1 MLFMVYR
8 SVLKLFGL
16 VFILFIVVRCAQP
29 GTPGGGPKDTMAPEV
44 LATEPLNGSANF
56 TDNKFVI
63 YFDEF
68 VQLDNITQKVMISP
82 PMDKMPDF
90 KLKGKSLHVKF
101 NDELKENT
109 TYTVYFGDAIADL
122 NEKNPILNFTYI
134 FSTGP
139 TVDSMSITGMVRNSF
154 DLQAVEDVFVMLYK
168 DNNDTLPLDSLPL
181 AVKPFYLSKTDVNG
195 DFQLN
200 GLANETFLMF
210 AIIDMNGNYFYDQ
223 PGEEIAFLDSIIQP
237 QFIDIPVID
246 TSILDSLITDFD
258 QLSPDSIEALI
269 DSIYHDS
276 LHASLDKLTKY
287 TLNFFA
293 EDDTTQRLEK
303 AELMQKNILRFSFSR
318 PADEI
323 TMESI
328 NFNPDTVWYK
338 EEFTPNKDTIFW
350 YLKELPF
357 DTLEIV
363 FKHRGDT
370 LEHEYI
376 RVNPRK
382 AFPAGETR
390 KQKKEDEKK
399 KEYFG
404 YSFNL
409 QSGIL
414 RLNAQP
420 MVTFVSPVA
429 DFYTDSVLLVKGDDS
444 LYNPEFIF
452 IDSMHR
458 KILFPI
464 ELEESMRYSII
475 LPDSSFTDW
484 NGYINKGNKM
494 TYSTLS
500 LRDYG
505 VLSLS
510 LKPKIK
516 QPYILQLMTDKEAL
530 LKEFYFKN
538 DTSFSIEYLDPG
550 KYLIKLIYDDNGNR
564 KWDTGN
570 YNEKRQP
577 ERVFYYQKELTIR
590 GNWEIEEEWVI
601 PE

>member
-1 MLFMVYR
+1 
-8 SVLKLFGL
+8 
-16 VFILFIVVRCAQP
+16 
-29 GTPGGGPKDTMAPEV
+29 
-44 LATEPLNGSANF
+44 
-56 TDNKFVI
+56 
-63 YFDEF
+63 
-68 VQLDNITQKVMISP
+68 
-82 PMDKMPDF
+82 
-90 KLKGKSLHVKF
+90 
-101 NDELKENT
+101 
-109 TYTVYFGDAIADL
+109 
-122 NEKNPILNFTYI
+122 
-134 FSTGP
+134 
-139 TVDSMSITGMVRNSF
+139 
-154 DLQAVEDVFVMLYK
+154 MLYK

-475 LPDSSFTDW
+475 LPDDIHPDAASGLVKLKFFLHDSGGGSIPSWLRSLHEDNVDVLCRNTQHLAQGVYFLPTSPHH
-484 NGYINKGNKM
+484 I
-494 TYSTLS
+494 STLHGKAR
-500 LRDYG
+500 LLLG
-505 VLSLS
+505 LF
-510 LKPKIK
+510 P
-516 QPYILQLMTDKEAL
+516 DKR
-530 LKEFYFKN
+530 F
-538 DTSFSIEYLDPG
+538 
-550 KYLIKLIYDDNGNR
+550 
-564 KWDTGN
+564 
-570 YNEKRQP
+570 
-577 ERVFYYQKELTIR
+577 
-590 GNWEIEEEWVI
+590 I
-601 PE
+601 PLPLVY